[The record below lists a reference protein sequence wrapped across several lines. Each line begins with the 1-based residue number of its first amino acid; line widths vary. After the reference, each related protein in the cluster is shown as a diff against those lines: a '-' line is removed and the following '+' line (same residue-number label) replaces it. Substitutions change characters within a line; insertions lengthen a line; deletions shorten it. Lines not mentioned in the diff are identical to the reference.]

1 MLLRLPWIH
10 ETEVVPSSIYQKVW
24 FPHEG
29 AIVTIYAN
37 TLTMPKSIFGID
49 SEKGPLSLDGFE
61 IDRFGFERRE
71 EEV

>member
-1 MLLRLPWIH
+1 
-10 ETEVVPSSIYQKVW
+10 
-24 FPHEG
+24 
-29 AIVTIYAN
+29 
-37 TLTMPKSIFGID
+37 MPKSIFGID

>member
-29 AIVTIYAN
+29 AIVTIYAD
-37 TLTMPKSIFGID
+37 TLTMPKSIFGINCKK
-49 SEKGPLSLDGFE
+49 EPLTLDGFE
-61 IDRFGFERRE
+61 IDRSGF
-71 EEV
+71 